1 MPQRRPSGILRGM
14 AAQARRILVGFDGSE
29 SAQRALDIA
38 AHLTGYG
45 SILSVVS
52 VARDGEGT
60 QDLLTQA
67 HDRLLAQ
74 HVTATYVHR
83 VGEPGD
89 ELVETAREL
98 DADLVIV
105 GRCGAQARRHPVPV
119 PGSVSA
125 KVVRSAPCDVLVVRS
140 G

>member
-1 MPQRRPSGILRGM
+1 M
-14 AAQARRILVGFDGSE
+14 AAHARRILVGLDGSE
-29 SAQRALDIA
+29 AAQRALDIA
-38 AHLTGYG
+38 AQLTGYG

-52 VARDGEGT
+52 VANGNGGT

-74 HVTATYVHR
+74 HATATYLHR

-98 DADLVIV
+98 GADLVIV
-105 GRCGAQARRHPVPV
+105 GRCGEQARRHPVPV

-125 KVVRSAPCDVLVVRS
+125 KVIRGAPCDVLVVRS